1 FLPKKIPPLLIL
13 TPLHLPARRPLCARR
28 PSNTPPPTTPPPPP
42 PPPPPAFLVLGQ
54 TPMTVGTIIG
64 RRR

>member
-1 FLPKKIPPLLIL
+1 MREE
-13 TPLHLPARRPLCARR
+13 PAGTLSGGLFAW
-28 PSNTPPPTTPPPPP
+28 
-42 PPPPPAFLVLGQ
+42 GQ